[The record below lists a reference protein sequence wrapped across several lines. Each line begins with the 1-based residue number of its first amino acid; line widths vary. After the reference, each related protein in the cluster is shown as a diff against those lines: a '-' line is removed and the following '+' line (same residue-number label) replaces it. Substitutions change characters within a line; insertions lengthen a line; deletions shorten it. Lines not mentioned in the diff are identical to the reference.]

1 MTTEKKTIVTIR
13 LNAEEIEQVM
23 LESLNQNEETMG
35 IVDSANDIK
44 ITFITQTNG
53 YDLSSGQTRVLV
65 RGMKFEIEL
74 ED

>member
-35 IVDSANDIK
+35 IVDGANNIK

-53 YDLSSGQTRVLV
+53 YDPSSGQARVLV

-74 ED
+74 EN